1 MLSIFWLFRFRNIS
15 RIMDCVTCE
24 KCRVWGKLQIL
35 GFGTAIKIL
44 LHPVDKIVSP
54 TTTTVST
61 KIDLSGMDMIQ
72 AAGETSRKSE
82 ATVGTGGTAPAT
94 CDVLATK
101 QRPRLTLSRQE
112 IIALLNTLNQLSNSL
127 IFAAEAAELAGRG
140 NIAEQPVQFA
150 SLLGTNDAGSIPTQ
164 DGLLYLAAV
173 LNAPWMQWVMKLC
186 PSLASGVAIVWMMK
200 RKVQREKEAK
210 RAQQARRAAAN

>member
-1 MLSIFWLFRFRNIS
+1 
-15 RIMDCVTCE
+15 MDCVTCE

-61 KIDLSGMDMIQ
+61 KIDPTGLDIVP
-72 AAGETSRKSE
+72 AVGETAHKSE
-82 ATVGTGGTAPAT
+82 AATGTGGGTAPAT

-127 IFAAEAAELAGRG
+127 IFAAEAAEQAGRKD
-140 NIAEQPVQFA
+140 IAEQPVQFA
-150 SLLGTNDAGSIPTQ
+150 NLLGTNDACSIPAQ
-164 DGLLYLAAV
+164 DGILYLAAV

-210 RAQQARRAAAN
+210 QALQARRAAAN

>member
-1 MLSIFWLFRFRNIS
+1 
-15 RIMDCVTCE
+15 MDCVTCE

-61 KIDLSGMDMIQ
+61 KNGVNGVP
-72 AAGETSRKSE
+72 AAG
-82 ATVGTGGTAPAT
+82 ATASQRSAGAEGAPAT

-101 QRPRLTLSRQE
+101 QRSRLTLSRQE
-112 IIALLNTLNQLSNSL
+112 IIALLNTLNQFSNSL

-140 NIAEQPVQFA
+140 DIAEQPVQFA
-150 SLLGTNDAGSIPTQ
+150 SVLGTNDAGSIPAQ
-164 DGLLYLAAV
+164 DSLLYLAAV

-210 RAQQARRAAAN
+210 QARQARRAAAI